1 MMMMTPM
8 WIALLKVLVLLI
20 SLFTAIV
27 YINIEILKRQE
38 AELKA
43 AKAERDYNALLAS
56 TQGAGCKH
64 SQYEAKDY
72 DGVIRELFTVTNET
86 GVVLFNTTTA
96 DSAPFMPIPTKR
108 GDPHL
113 PQNQNQ
119 NQRPNQN
126 QSPNR
131 HYNQYHSLSQ
141 PDQYFKVQRSPDGK
155 LNLVFND
162 TFVSLQESNTEV
174 QSDQANHPPR
184 RPMDSFVFP
193 DSPLVANRS
202 QQSLVNGTNEPCSNS
217 KDSSKTFCTEVDDYP
232 DLSKLKAKL
241 DKFAKFFVSD
251 FLPTDVSSRVGDYDK
266 EEKFLCKSTRR
277 LMYPKKGQKTDKTW
291 QLIVN
296 NDEFK
301 QGIQIE
307 ECDGDGVPCEY
318 AKNFPN
324 NYQPICKQHYMQQT
338 LASIENEGELD
349 VVQQTFLIPS
359 CCKCAIRVIN

>member
-20 SLFTAIV
+20 SLFTA
-27 YINIEILKRQE
+27 
-38 AELKA
+38 
-43 AKAERDYNALLAS
+43 
-56 TQGAGCKH
+56 
-64 SQYEAKDY
+64 YEAKDY

-86 GVVLFNTTTA
+86 GVVLFN
-96 DSAPFMPIPTKR
+96 
-108 GDPHL
+108 
-113 PQNQNQ
+113 
-119 NQRPNQN
+119 
-126 QSPNR
+126 
-131 HYNQYHSLSQ
+131 
-141 PDQYFKVQRSPDGK
+141 
-155 LNLVFND
+155 
-162 TFVSLQESNTEV
+162 ESNTEV